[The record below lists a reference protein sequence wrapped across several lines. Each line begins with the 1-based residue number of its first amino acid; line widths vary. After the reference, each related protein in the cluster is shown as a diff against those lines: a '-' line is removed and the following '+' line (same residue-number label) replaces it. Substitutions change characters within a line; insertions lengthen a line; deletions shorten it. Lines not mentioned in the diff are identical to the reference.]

1 MIIDQL
7 KSRKRIS
14 AVLLVL
20 ALVVVSAIGGWL
32 AGSTIQSPAEAAA
45 RTAPPQPSP
54 ILVPVEER
62 VLTSDIIARGTARF
76 GRPQTISLASSTLKA
91 DPGIITTLPTRDTQ
105 LDEGDVLLTV
115 SGRPVFVLQGPIPA
129 YRDLVPDIS
138 GDDVL
143 QLEQGLAR
151 LGFDPGPMDG
161 LYDEATSAAVTNWT
175 LAAGF
180 EPFGATA
187 EQLAQIRTL
196 EQELTIA
203 TNAQLAAEESAA
215 TASLAV
221 TAARAEAGAAIQ
233 AAKAE
238 VTTAGTNADRELA
251 QTTARATQL
260 AGEVA
265 IRAALDDQA
274 NAERDAQLAADMVV
288 QITSDL
294 ETARRDAAEKAPL
307 DELVFMPDL
316 PLRVEQLEVEVGDE
330 ASGPVMTVTNNQL
343 AIDSSLPLDEAP
355 LVKPGMAVAID
366 ETDLGINAT
375 GEVSRVAANPGTD
388 GVDGFHI
395 YFEVLVDE
403 NPVSL
408 DGFSLRLTIPVE
420 STGGVVTAVPISALS
435 LAADGGSRVQ
445 VDNNGSLEFVAVEPG
460 LSSAGFVEVTPI
472 DGQLEPGQLVV
483 IGFEN
488 Q

>member
-1 MIIDQL
+1 M
-7 KSRKRIS
+7 SRKRIS
-14 AVLLVL
+14 TVLLVL
-20 ALVVVSAIGGWL
+20 ALVVVAAIGGWL
-32 AGSTIQSPAEAAA
+32 AGSRIQSPAEAAA

-62 VLTSDIIARGTARF
+62 VLTSDVVTRGTARF
-76 GRPQTISLASSTLKA
+76 GRPQTISLAPSALKA

-105 LDEGDVLLTV
+105 LNEGDILLTV
-115 SGRPVFVLQGPIPA
+115 SGRPVFVLQGSIPA
-129 YRDLVPDIS
+129 YRDLVPGIS

-151 LGFDPGPMDG
+151 LGFDPGPVDG
-161 LYDEATSAAVTNWT
+161 LYNESTSAAVAGWT
-175 LAAGF
+175 LSAGF
-180 EPFGATA
+180 EPFGATD
-187 EQLAQIRTL
+187 EQLAQIRAL
-196 EQELTIA
+196 EHELAIA
-203 TNAQLAAEESAA
+203 TNDQLAADEAAA

-221 TAARAEAGAAIQ
+221 AAARAEAQ
-233 AAKAE
+233 AANQGAEAE
-238 VTTAGTNADRELA
+238 VNAAGTNAGRELA
-251 QTTARATQL
+251 QSAATATQL

-265 IRAALDDQA
+265 IQAALDDQA
-274 NAERDAQLAADMVV
+274 NAEREAQMAAELVV
-288 QITSDL
+288 QLTSDL
-294 ETARRDAAEKAPL
+294 ETARLEAAVKVPL

-316 PLRVEQLEVEVGDE
+316 PVRVEHLEVEVGDV

-375 GEVSRVAANPGTD
+375 GEVSRVATNPGTD

-435 LAADGGSRVQ
+435 LAADGSSQVQ
-445 VDNNGSLEFVAVEPG
+445 VDNNGSLEFVTVEPG